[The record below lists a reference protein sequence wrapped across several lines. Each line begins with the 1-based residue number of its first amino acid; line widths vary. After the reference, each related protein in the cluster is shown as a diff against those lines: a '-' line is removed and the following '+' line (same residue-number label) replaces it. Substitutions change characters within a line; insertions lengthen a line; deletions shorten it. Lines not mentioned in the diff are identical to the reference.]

1 MASPMAFLHCEDKA
15 VAASSLRLG
24 FSLPV
29 LFLVALICS
38 ARVLSAD
45 AAWATPLAISLMI
58 VLRNGGSNDAPHGAL
73 RIRAAD

>member
-1 MASPMAFLHCEDKA
+1 
-15 VAASSLRLG
+15 
-24 FSLPV
+24 LPV

-45 AAWATPLAISLMI
+45 AACAMPLAISQMI
-58 VLRNGGSNDAPHGAL
+58 VLRNGGSNDAPHRAL